1 MKLKLMSIR
10 ELSEQ
15 TGISRSKLY
24 ELIEGG
30 DMPHYRIGGSIRIS
44 DAQIEEYL
52 ESCRRG
58 RRPERWPEKTNPV
71 KLKHFRAQS

>member
-1 MKLKLMSIR
+1 MKLMSIR

-15 TGISRSKLY
+15 TGVSRSKLY
-24 ELIEGG
+24 ELVERG
-30 DMPHYRIGGSIRIS
+30 DLPHFRIGGAIKIS
-44 DAQIEEYL
+44 DQQIEEYL

-58 RRPERWPEKTNPV
+58 RRPREWAEKTNPI